1 MLNGPLF
8 RSDLENALMTTPS
21 RLLDFFSLEAS
32 EYLARLEAMANR
44 QGLESS
50 EAAQFAAAARGL
62 RGSATMAKAGE
73 LARLAGSVERIASGV
88 VQGVTSWDPEIQRAV
103 VGAVED
109 LKLLVRSV
117 RSWGPEQDARVDD
130 AVRRLAR
137 YGPSREERKE
147 DVILPISQLFYNDD
161 GQDIVYV
168 APNART
174 HYEQQLRE
182 QGGGIGSG
190 TLSPEIKRVPT
201 PSRQAPAGPIAGSA
215 PRAQTPVRGQ
225 TPPRGQELKDVLNS
239 SLATMRSLESRHSGP
254 QPAGELVPIQQLLYR
269 GQRAIERAAEIRR
282 ALKKS
287 GTPPTRALV
296 DELVDLVELASEE

>member
-1 MLNGPLF
+1 
-8 RSDLENALMTTPS
+8 MTTPG

-32 EYLARLEAMANR
+32 EYLARLEAMANK
-44 QGLESS
+44 QALESS

-73 LARLAGSVERIASGV
+73 LARLAAGVERIASGV
-88 VQGVTSWDPEIQRAV
+88 VQGVTTWEPEIQRAL

-117 RSWGPEQDARVDD
+117 RSWGADQDARVED
-130 AVRRLAR
+130 AVRRLGR
-137 YGPSREERKE
+137 YGPAREERKE

-161 GQDIVYV
+161 GQHIVYV
-168 APNART
+168 APNPRT

-201 PSRQAPAGPIAGSA
+201 PSREAPAA
-215 PRAQTPVRGQ
+215 PPTAPTPPRGQ
-225 TPPRGQELKDVLNS
+225 TPARGQELKDALSS
-239 SLATMRSLESRHSGP
+239 SLATMRSLETRNSGP
-254 QPAGELVPIQQLLYR
+254 QPSGELVPIQQLLYR

-296 DELVDLVELASEE
+296 DELVDLVELAAEE